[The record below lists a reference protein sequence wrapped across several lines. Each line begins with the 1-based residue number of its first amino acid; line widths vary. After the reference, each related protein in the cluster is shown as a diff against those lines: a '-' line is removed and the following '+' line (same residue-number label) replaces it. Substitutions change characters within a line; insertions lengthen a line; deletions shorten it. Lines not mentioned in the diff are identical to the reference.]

1 MTTTTTTTPGP
12 TSEFTIPVA
21 PVPASRPRVPRF
33 GKPYYVG
40 RYKTFREAVRGWV
53 AKAHLRTHRV
63 PLECSVTFVC
73 KRPAK
78 PANPFPIGDIDN
90 YLKAVWDGLNGHA
103 FTDDKQIHTV
113 YAVKRFTRPGEDPH
127 IHIILTEV
135 HP

>member
-1 MTTTTTTTPGP
+1 MTTRATRPAA

-21 PVPASRPRVPRF
+21 PVPASRPRVPRY

-40 RYKTFREAVRGWV
+40 KYKTFRDEVRGWV
-53 AKAHLRTHRV
+53 ATAHLRTFRG
-63 PLECSVTFVC
+63 PLRCSVTFVC

-103 FTDDKQIHTV
+103 FADDKQIHVV
-113 YAVKRFTRPGEDPH
+113 YAVKRFAEAGEEPH
-127 IHIILTEV
+127 IHITLEEV